1 MWRVAGTG
9 QRNGREYVY
18 EIDAP
23 AETPERDV
31 IMSAAM
37 EHGRNFRA
45 GVVDDTLDIHS
56 LFAQYV

>member
-1 MWRVAGTG
+1 MWRVTGTG
-9 QRNGREYVY
+9 QRDGKVYGY

-23 AETPERDV
+23 AETPVADV
-31 IMSAAM
+31 LMSAAM